1 MNSNRRNAASRRA
14 LRRGVLAI
22 GQAITEFAFTL
33 PILALLLVIAAD
45 FGRVFFVS
53 VTVSD
58 AARAAAQ
65 YGSQS
70 NTNAASTPNATS
82 TPSTTN
88 NTMQA
93 AACNDYGAT
102 GTMSCSGSQCT
113 CGALTVSAAECLCPT
128 GCVSQFSWPTT
139 YCTNGNSTTLFVV
152 VKTSATFTTLLNYP
166 GVPHNYT
173 LTGQAIM
180 PVEE

>member
-1 MNSNRRNAASRRA
+1 MNRNHRKAVSRRA
-14 LRRGVLAI
+14 WQRGVLAR
-22 GQAITEFAFTL
+22 GQTITEFAFTL
-33 PILALLLVIAAD
+33 PILALMLVIAAD
-45 FGRVFFVS
+45 FARVFYVS
-53 VTVSD
+53 LAVSN

-70 NTNAASTPNATS
+70 NPNAAN
-82 TPSTTN
+82 TN
-88 NTMQA
+88 NGMQT
-93 AACNDYGAT
+93 AACSDYGVTTAPT
-102 GTMSCSGSQCT
+102 CSGSQCT
-113 CGALTVSAAECLCPT
+113 CGALTVSAAQCLCPT

-166 GVPHNYT
+166 GVAHNYT